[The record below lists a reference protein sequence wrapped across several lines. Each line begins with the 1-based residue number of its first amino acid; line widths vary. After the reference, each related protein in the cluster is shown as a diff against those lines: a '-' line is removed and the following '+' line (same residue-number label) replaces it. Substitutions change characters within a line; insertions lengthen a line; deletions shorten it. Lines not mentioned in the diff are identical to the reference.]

1 MGMLRRFLGRLAFE
15 EEKLGDQIEDNAE
28 RRDPGKVKERR
39 QQQAQHDRINQRMF
53 LNAAW
58 HVEMAMQNDGVSPRI
73 HNLLA

>member
-1 MGMLRRFLGRLAFE
+1 
-15 EEKLGDQIEDNAE
+15 
-28 RRDPGKVKERR
+28 
-39 QQQAQHDRINQRMF
+39 MF